1 MNARREI
8 GWRHVERGR
17 EIDGGAAAETVTA
30 AGKCLVVP
38 MLMLRF
44 GFPVM
49 VRMLLR
55 ARLGVSDVQMK
66 RGMGIAVR
74 KRERQQQDQ
83 AAQGQRA
90 LRDDH
95 VSPKGRKVRNPG

>member
-55 ARLGVSDVQMK
+55 AGIVVSGVQMK
-66 RGMGIAVR
+66 RSMGVATD
-74 KRERQQQDQ
+74 ESDRQQ
-83 AAQGQRA
+83 
-90 LRDDH
+90 
-95 VSPKGRKVRNPG
+95 